1 MLSDH
6 DMPFDQ
12 PTKKP
17 LPLLMLLAALGM
29 AAAGCA
35 GEAGKVVAEAAGMA
49 TTAQEAKPFVQ
60 ETRPADPQY
69 MPIGRKSAVEPL
81 CQGETAPPP
90 YVPAGQ
96 AAHFSFPPTPAP
108 KPGECKPRAAFK
120 AIEAELD
127 AKRISN
133 EAAGN
138 QAKSLGAT
146 PPPKPALL
154 PTN

>member
-1 MLSDH
+1 
-6 DMPFDQ
+6 MPFDL

-17 LPLLMLLAALGM
+17 LAALLLLATLGV

-49 TTAQEAKPFVQ
+49 TTPQESKPFVQ
-60 ETRPADPQY
+60 ETRPSDPAY
-69 MPIGRKSAVEPL
+69 MPIGRTFPVDPL
-81 CQGETAPPP
+81 CQGDGPAPPP
-90 YVPAGQ
+90 FVPAGQ
-96 AAHFSFPPTPAP
+96 AAHFTFTPESR
-108 KPGECKPRAAFK
+108 KPNEGCKPRAAFK
-120 AIEAELD
+120 KIEAELD
-127 AKRISN
+127 AKRLSN

-146 PPPKPALL
+146 PPPKPATL

>member
-1 MLSDH
+1 
-6 DMPFDQ
+6 MPFDQ

-17 LPLLMLLAALGM
+17 FPLLLLLATLGT

-35 GEAGKVVAEAAGMA
+35 GETSKVVAEAAGMA

-60 ETRPADPQY
+60 ETRPANPDY
-69 MPIGRKSAVEPL
+69 MPIGRTFPVEPL

-90 YVPAGQ
+90 YVPGGQ
-96 AAHFSFPPTPAP
+96 AAHFSFPPTPAA

-120 AIEAELD
+120 KIEAELD
-127 AKRISN
+127 AKRAAN
-133 EAAGN
+133 EAAGT

-146 PPPKPALL
+146 PPPKPAQL